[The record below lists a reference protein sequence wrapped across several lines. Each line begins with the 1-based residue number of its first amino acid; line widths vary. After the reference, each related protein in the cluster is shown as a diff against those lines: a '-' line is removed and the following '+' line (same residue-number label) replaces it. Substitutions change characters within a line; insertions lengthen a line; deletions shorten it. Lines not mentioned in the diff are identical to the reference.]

1 MFYCLLKYVLLG
13 PLLRLLFRPRIEGL
27 ENVPATG
34 AAIVAGNHLSF
45 SDHFLM
51 PAILK
56 RRITFLAKAE
66 YFTGPGIKGR
76 LTAFF
81 FRSAGQIPVDR
92 SSREAGQ
99 AAVREGL
106 GVLRKGELLGIY
118 PEGTRSHDGRLYK
131 GKVGVA
137 VMALTAGV
145 PVVPCAM
152 IGTFE
157 AQPPG
162 RLIPRIRP
170 VTIRFGKPLEFSRF
184 AGMEDQ
190 KAVLRAVT
198 DEIMYAILTLSEQ
211 EYVDQYAAIVKSR
224 QAGERGE
231 RERRFP
237 RAPSADTAR
246 TPGPPVA
253 RGAGGAQDTPGPR
266 YSAAIPKRCCSRG
279 ADGTSRTRDTVL
291 VTSSSPGSSAPS
303 RASRRSRSA
312 AETSATSGLPCRV
325 TTTRSPP

>member
-1 MFYCLLKYVLLG
+1 MFYYVLKYVLLG
-13 PLLRLLFRPRIEGL
+13 PLLRLVFRPRIEGL
-27 ENVPATG
+27 EHVPSSG

-76 LTAFF
+76 LTAAF

-92 SSREAGQ
+92 SGKEAGQ
-99 AAVREGL
+99 AAIREGL
-106 GVLRKGELLGIY
+106 GVLAKDELLGIY

-137 VMALTAGV
+137 VMALRAQV

-162 RLIPRIRP
+162 RKLPRVRP
-170 VTIRFGKPLEFSRF
+170 VAIRFGEPLDFSRY
-184 AGMEDQ
+184 AGMENE
-190 KAVLRAVT
+190 KTVLRAIT
-198 DEIMYAILTLSEQ
+198 DEIMYAVLSLSGQ
-211 EYVDQYAAIVKSR
+211 EYVDRYAADVKKEEAVKAEAQKAESR
-224 QAGERGE
+224 RTF
-231 RERRFP
+231 R
-237 RAPSADTAR
+237 R
-246 TPGPPVA
+246 TP
-253 RGAGGAQDTPGPR
+253 
-266 YSAAIPKRCCSRG
+266 
-279 ADGTSRTRDTVL
+279 
-291 VTSSSPGSSAPS
+291 SS
-303 RASRRSRSA
+303 
-312 AETSATSGLPCRV
+312 
-325 TTTRSPP
+325 

>member
-1 MFYCLLKYVLLG
+1 MFYLVLKYVLLG
-13 PLLRLLFRPRIEGL
+13 PLLRLMFRPRIEGL
-27 ENVPATG
+27 EHIPEHG

-51 PAILK
+51 PAIIK

-76 LTAFF
+76 LTAAF

-92 SSREAGQ
+92 SGKEAGQ
-99 AAVREGL
+99 AAIREGL

-137 VMALTAGV
+137 AMALKAQV
-145 PVVPCAM
+145 PVIPCAM

-162 RLIPRIRP
+162 KVVPRFQR
-170 VTIRFGKPLEFSRF
+170 VTIRFGEPLEFSRY
-184 AGMEDQ
+184 AGMDGE

-198 DEIMYAILTLSEQ
+198 DELMYAILGLSGQ
-211 EYVDQYAAIVKSR
+211 EYVDKYAAVVKAEEAEAR
-224 QAGERGE
+224 AVAGRK
-231 RERRFP
+231 FP
-237 RAPSADTAR
+237 RMPLS
-246 TPGPPVA
+246 
-253 RGAGGAQDTPGPR
+253 
-266 YSAAIPKRCCSRG
+266 
-279 ADGTSRTRDTVL
+279 
-291 VTSSSPGSSAPS
+291 
-303 RASRRSRSA
+303 
-312 AETSATSGLPCRV
+312 
-325 TTTRSPP
+325 

>member
-1 MFYCLLKYVLLG
+1 MFYYLLKYVVLG
-13 PLLRLLFRPRIEGL
+13 PLLRVVFRPRIEGL
-27 ENVPATG
+27 EHVPASG
-34 AAIVAGNHLSF
+34 PAIIAGNHLSF

-66 YFTGPGIKGR
+66 YFTGPGVKGR

-92 SSREAGQ
+92 SGKEAGQ
-99 AAVREGL
+99 AAIREGL
-106 GVLRKGELLGIY
+106 GVLRKEELLGIY

-162 RLIPRIRP
+162 KIVPRIRP
-170 VTIRFGKPLEFSRF
+170 VTIRFGEPLDFSRY
-184 AGMEDQ
+184 AGMEHE

-198 DEIMYAILTLSEQ
+198 DEIVYAILTLSGQ
-211 EYVDQYAAIVKSR
+211 EYVDEYAAVVKER
-224 QAGERGE
+224 QAAAEIAK
-231 RERRFP
+231 RRFP
-237 RAPSADTAR
+237 RAPLS
-246 TPGPPVA
+246 
-253 RGAGGAQDTPGPR
+253 
-266 YSAAIPKRCCSRG
+266 
-279 ADGTSRTRDTVL
+279 
-291 VTSSSPGSSAPS
+291 
-303 RASRRSRSA
+303 
-312 AETSATSGLPCRV
+312 
-325 TTTRSPP
+325 

>member
-1 MFYCLLKYVLLG
+1 MFYYVLKYVLLG
-13 PLLRLLFRPRIEGL
+13 PLLRVVFRPRIEGL
-27 ENVPATG
+27 DHVPASG

-51 PAILK
+51 PAVLR

-66 YFTGPGIKGR
+66 YFTGPGLKGR

-92 SSREAGQ
+92 SGKEAGQ
-99 AAVREGL
+99 AAIREGL
-106 GVLRKGELLGIY
+106 GVLGKDELLGIY

-137 VMALTAGV
+137 VMALRAGV

-162 RLIPRIRP
+162 RRIPRLHP
-170 VTIRFGKPLEFSRF
+170 VVIRFGEPLDFSRY
-184 AGMEDQ
+184 AGMEGE

-198 DEIMYAILTLSEQ
+198 DEILYAIMSLSGQ
-211 EYVDQYAAIVKSR
+211 EYVDRYAADVK
-224 QAGERGE
+224 AEEAERAAKGP
-231 RERRFP
+231 RFP
-237 RAPSADTAR
+237 RR
-246 TPGPPVA
+246 PP
-253 RGAGGAQDTPGPR
+253 R
-266 YSAAIPKRCCSRG
+266 
-279 ADGTSRTRDTVL
+279 
-291 VTSSSPGSSAPS
+291 
-303 RASRRSRSA
+303 
-312 AETSATSGLPCRV
+312 
-325 TTTRSPP
+325 